1 MLLTFLFVFS
11 HILLGW
17 TLLEIKQSYAS
28 NFLHSG
34 NVITSLL
41 EVFVTQQFT
50 YFTNGIM
57 KIIKKVLPPVFK
69 SGIAQINF
77 NAYQLCMSY
86 KLTWHTLLPL
96 IPVEIFQKIRKREK
110 NC

>member
-1 MLLTFLFVFS
+1 MLLTFLS
-11 HILLGW
+11 HKLLEW
-17 TLLEIKQSYAS
+17 TLLEIKQSYSS
-28 NFLHSG
+28 NFLHTG

-96 IPVEIFQKIRKREK
+96 VPVEIFQKIRKREK

>member
-11 HILLGW
+11 HILLEW

-57 KIIKKVLPPVFK
+57 KIIKK
-69 SGIAQINF
+69 
-77 NAYQLCMSY
+77 YY
-86 KLTWHTLLPL
+86 RL
-96 IPVEIFQKIRKREK
+96 ISKAE
-110 NC
+110 